1 MQRHIAGIF
10 VVMCASGCTRV
21 IAHDEP
27 ARLTAE
33 DAVIRA
39 LLVDETPA
47 FSDTLWVR
55 PKLDAQ
61 LSDPAEVDETA
72 WIAQVRSMLADVP
85 RRLRDDYVAAQR
97 NERRL
102 VQVPAIAG
110 RVIQFDST
118 THLDFS
124 GRPRWVMRISRVGFN
139 AARDS
144 AVVTTSYGCGP
155 LCGRFATVLLART
168 ADGWKIVATLF
179 MAHA

>member
-1 MQRHIAGIF
+1 MQRNIAVIL
-10 VVMCASGCTRV
+10 VVMCVCGCTRV
-21 IAHDEP
+21 IAHDEA
-27 ARLTAE
+27 ARLAAE
-33 DAVIRA
+33 EAVIRA

-61 LSDPAEVDETA
+61 LSDPAEVDEAA

-102 VQVPAIAG
+102 MQLPTIPG

-118 THLDFS
+118 TELDFS
-124 GRPRWVMRISRVGFN
+124 GPSRWVMRISRVGFN

-144 AVVTTSYGCGP
+144 AVVTTSYGCGS
-155 LCGRFATVLLART
+155 LCGRFATVLLVRT
-168 ADGWKIVATLF
+168 ADGWKIVATLS
-179 MAHA
+179 MAYA